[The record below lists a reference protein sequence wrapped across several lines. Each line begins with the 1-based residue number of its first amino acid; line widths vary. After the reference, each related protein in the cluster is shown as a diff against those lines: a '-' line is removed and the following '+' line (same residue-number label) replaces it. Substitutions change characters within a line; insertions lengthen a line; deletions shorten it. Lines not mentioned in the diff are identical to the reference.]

1 MSEDF
6 KMVSLTGLFII
17 SLFFTFAAIFYIGS
31 PSDQYFR
38 TLKTVMDCR
47 QTVKPQNVA
56 ELDAICGKI
65 PQISDFVKEDK

>member
-1 MSEDF
+1 MSEDL
-6 KMVSLTGLFII
+6 KITSLIAVFFI
-17 SLFFTFAAIFYIGS
+17 SLFFTFAAISYIAS
-31 PSDQYFR
+31 PSDQYFT